1 MLRFGDGDDN
11 GEGDNDGEGDDNGEG
26 DGDGDDTKQVL
37 VAWPEW
43 G

>member
-11 GEGDNDGEGDDNGEG
+11 GEGDN